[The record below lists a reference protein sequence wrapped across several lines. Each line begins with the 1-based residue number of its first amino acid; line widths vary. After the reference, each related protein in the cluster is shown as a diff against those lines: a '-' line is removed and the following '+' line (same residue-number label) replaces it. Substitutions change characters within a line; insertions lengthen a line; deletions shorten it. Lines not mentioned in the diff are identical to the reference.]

1 MPIIV
6 LYYVDLLAFF
16 LLGVWGGSVGGW
28 LGNLQ
33 KSSLASTPLPYP
45 PPRKG
50 KKN

>member
-6 LYYVDLLAFF
+6 LYYVDLLAFVF
-16 LLGVWGGSVGGW
+16 LGVWGGSVGGW

-33 KSSLASTPLPYP
+33 KSSLPPPTLPYP
-45 PPRKG
+45 HQKKE